1 MTNGRFSCRNYH
13 DLADGREGSR
23 AARRFRQWRKWSSFG
38 SQDALI
44 GAMAGANG
52 KVYVMQMKGAV
63 LFEQGLA
70 RPYATSRPLKIET
83 LDLEPPG
90 DGEVLVEMA
99 YAGLCRSDL
108 STIAGARP
116 RPIPTVPGHE
126 AAGIVRE
133 VGAGVDDLA
142 PGDHVVMVF
151 VMSCGTCPDCVGG
164 KPNICASSAP
174 AKAAGQLLSG
184 ARRISLNGE
193 PINHAAGISCFAE
206 YAVVSRGSL
215 VKIDKDVPL
224 EDASLF
230 GCAVITGVGAVIN
243 TAKVY
248 PGASMAVVGLGGVGL
263 NAVMGGVIAGADR
276 IVAVDISDD
285 KLALAKDLGA
295 THTFNTTDPD
305 AVGQIIEL
313 TKGGLEFVFEVA
325 GALPAWETAY
335 ALTRRGGSLVSAGL
349 APAKDKFAFSPYQL
363 VSDEKSIRGSYMG
376 SCVPARDVPRYIAL
390 YKRGLLPVHK
400 TRTATIRLDDINE
413 GFDRLAAGDEVRQ
426 AIAFG

>member
-1 MTNGRFSCRNYH
+1 MEMR
-13 DLADGREGSR
+13 
-23 AARRFRQWRKWSSFG
+23 
-38 SQDALI
+38 
-44 GAMAGANG
+44 
-52 KVYVMQMKGAV
+52 GAV

-70 RPYATSRPLKIET
+70 KPYAQSRPLQIET
-83 LDLEPPG
+83 LDLAPAG
-90 DGEVLVEMA
+90 DGELLIEMA
-99 YAGLCRSDL
+99 YSGLCRSDL

-116 RPIPTVPGHE
+116 RPLPTVPGHE

-133 VGAGVDDLA
+133 VGAGVEGLE

-151 VMSCGTCPDCVGG
+151 VMSCGACPDCVGG

-174 AKAAGQLLSG
+174 AKAQGTLLSG

-206 YAVVSRGSL
+206 YAVVTPGSV

-230 GCAVITGVGAVIN
+230 GCAVITGVGAVVN

-248 PGASMAVVGLGGVGL
+248 PGAAMAVVGLGGVGL
-263 NAVMGGVIAGADR
+263 NALMGGVICGAEQ
-276 IVAVDISDD
+276 IIAVDVSDA
-285 KLALAKDLGA
+285 KLALAKELGA
-295 THTFNTTDPD
+295 THTYNANDPD
-305 AVGQIIEL
+305 TVGNILEL

-325 GALPAWETAY
+325 GALPAWDTAY
-335 ALTRRGGSLVSAGL
+335 ALTRRGGSLISAGL
-349 APAKDKFAFSPYQL
+349 APAKDQFSFSPYQL

-376 SCVPARDVPRYIAL
+376 SCVPTRDIPRYIAL

-400 TRTATIRLDDINE
+400 TRTATIKLDDINE
-413 GFDRLAAGDEVRQ
+413 GFDRLSAGDEVRQ